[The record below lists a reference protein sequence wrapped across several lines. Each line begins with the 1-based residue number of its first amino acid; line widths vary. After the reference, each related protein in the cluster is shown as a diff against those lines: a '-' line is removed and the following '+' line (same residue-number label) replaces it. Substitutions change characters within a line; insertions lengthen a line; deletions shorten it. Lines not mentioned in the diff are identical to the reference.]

1 MQCPFIVLTRDS
13 NFHNGL
19 SRYATPASPS
29 VCSVSPQPDFT
40 SPRQTP
46 ASTPLYGRTTHST
59 LLLGGAPGFFQHK
72 AVEGPDLRPAAH
84 CLTPDTRPQGLR
96 ETPGPRPRGCGGAL
110 RKQPPVSFK
119 SRRKFWESCF
129 AACSLNNLM
138 ISRIVGNGGRR
149 KVLSVPEVAMKP
161 RGTFQAS
168 PRTFSAAIKSFRAWK
183 GGRERGSIKA
193 RLRAHLIGRMYSPE
207 ARGQT
212 GNLGPRRA
220 QALRLSKRGASR
232 VRAAFRP

>member
-1 MQCPFIVLTRDS
+1 MPFYRVNTKIRISTAAFHDTRPLPPLVFALRLHNLTSLAHGKR
-13 NFHNGL
+13 
-19 SRYATPASPS
+19 
-29 VCSVSPQPDFT
+29 
-40 SPRQTP
+40 PR
-46 ASTPLYGRTTHST
+46 ARHST
-59 LLLGGAPGFFQHK
+59 GEQHIPRFSW
-72 AVEGPDLRPAAH
+72 AVLRGSYSTNRVEGPDLRPAAH
-84 CLTPDTRPQGLR
+84 CLTPDTRPQGPR

-110 RKQPPVSFK
+110 RRQPPVSFK

-161 RGTFQAS
+161 RGTSQVS
-168 PRTFSAAIKSFRAWK
+168 PRTFRAAIKSFRAWK

-207 ARGQT
+207 ARDRQEI
-212 GNLGPRRA
+212 
-220 QALRLSKRGASR
+220 
-232 VRAAFRP
+232 